1 VSFRILCSGEIL
13 PGFDRQ
19 TVSQN
24 IVTRLG
30 MTAEQAATLLSGKE
44 FVLKR
49 GLSAEKVSQY
59 LQHLTEAG
67 LRVSAEVE
75 TATAPAQDAATQPP
89 PAPLPTPQSPSAPLV
104 TDPPPLPV
112 PAPLALV
119 EEPAPQVEEIEC
131 PRCHEKQPKRT
142 LCRQCALDIPHFMAS
157 QQSIEAEQRAE
168 AAAARE
174 ADLVRRGLR
183 KPRYQA
189 GDARPPSVLSLSLSG
204 RFSRRAYLLA
214 VLMRTTLIFLLLTV
228 SIALFGPMKFVLILP
243 IVIILGLLWGIRDGA
258 LRCHD
263 LGWSGWMSLLQL
275 VPLANSVFFLLLLF
289 LPGQGQENE
298 HGEPPPPTTW
308 GSVIVGIAVVVFSMV
323 CMGLTVNHQ
332 MRLLAKQRLQ
342 TSQQEVGNPARYHIV
357 MYSLTTCEYCA
368 EKRHQFDEEGIRYT
382 EYFLD
387 EDASAQRDLEGKLQ
401 RIGYHGAVAT
411 PSFEINGRML
421 MNNPSM
427 ESIHE
432 AMQASPL

>member
-1 VSFRILCSGEIL
+1 MSFRILCSGEIL

-30 MTAEQAATLLSGKE
+30 MSAEQAATLLSGKE

-59 LQHLTEAG
+59 LQHLCEAG

-75 TATAPAQDAATQPP
+75 TI
-89 PAPLPTPQSPSAPLV
+89 
-104 TDPPPLPV
+104 PV
-112 PAPLALV
+112 PAQGVATQLPPSPPQPSAATVANPSPVPGPAALALV
-119 EEPAPQVEEIEC
+119 EEPVPQVEEIEC

-157 QQSIEAEQRAE
+157 QESIEAEQRAE

-183 KPRYQA
+183 KPRYQTE
-189 GDARPPSVLSLSLSG
+189 DARPPSVLSLSLSG

-228 SIALFGPMKFVLILP
+228 SIALFGTMKFVVVLP
-243 IVIILGLLWGIRDGA
+243 FAIILGLLWGIRDGA

-289 LPGQGQENE
+289 LPGQAHENDY
-298 HGEPPPPTTW
+298 GDPPPPTTW
-308 GSVIVGIAVVVFSMV
+308 GSVIVGIAVVVFSLV

-342 TSQQEVGNPARYHIV
+342 TSLQETGSPTRYHVV

-368 EKRHQFDEEGIRYT
+368 EKRRQFDEEGIRYT

-387 EDASAQRDLEGKLQ
+387 EDAAAQRDLEGKLQ

-432 AMQASPL
+432 AMRASPL